1 MHKHELILEGRL
13 GSVMG
18 MEIITDGFRYPTLQ
32 VLNAGECFITASPI
46 TLGTIT
52 QRKEL
57 DSLAVD
63 QYNLGRPA
71 RGWLN

>member
-1 MHKHELILEGRL
+1 
-13 GSVMG
+13 MG